1 MEDEILNLINAYNIR
16 LNWLKGFDLSK
27 FDDNYKVRILEKI
40 NCYKKFITE
49 LEMIINL
56 KC

>member
-1 MEDEILNLINAYNIR
+1 MEDEILNLINDYNRKIE
-16 LNWLKGFDLSK
+16 WLQIA
-27 FDDNYKVRILEKI
+27 DNQTDKIVRTQITTKI

-49 LEMIINL
+49 LEMIVND

>member
-1 MEDEILNLINAYNIR
+1 MEDEILNLINAYNRKIE
-16 LNWLKGFDLSK
+16 WLKTADK
-27 FDDNYKVRILEKI
+27 PDEITRVRILEKI

-49 LEMIINL
+49 LEMIINE